1 MKWWYLIC
9 GTSHEYAVV
18 YAYNKKEAFKK
29 LCSEREIDE
38 KDYELW
44 TVEEL
49 TPNSYN
55 GVLYFY

>member
-1 MKWWYLIC
+1 MKWWYLQC
-9 GTSHEYAVV
+9 GISQEYAIVW
-18 YAYNKKEAFKK
+18 AYNKKEAFNK
-29 LCSEREIDE
+29 LCSERNIDE
-38 KDYELW
+38 KDYKYW